1 LWTKKEQMTVF
12 VQFFRDRTN
21 LWYAPLPGVLN
32 SDLAAPPEIAKS
44 RHKPVESGAFLCYN
58 LNSMS

>member
-1 LWTKKEQMTVF
+1 MF
-12 VQFFRDRTN
+12 
-21 LWYAPLPGVLN
+21 PLPVVLN

-44 RHKPVESGAFLCYN
+44 RRKPVESGAFLCYN